1 MVQETWERRPAAA
14 MIEVTLKPTK
24 GSHRLRKGRYDAP
37 GLVYVLTAVTYG
49 RKPLLENPY
58 TAQTVLDAMRW
69 MDEKERIKL
78 EAGVVMPD
86 HFHMVAGRKEGPLSE
101 VMHSLKSYSAKR
113 INAVLGRLGLIWQR
127 GYHDHA
133 IRKDENLNEII
144 LYCLNNPVRAGL
156 VANFHDYPYWYCRY
170 SV

>member
-1 MVQETWERRPAAA
+1 
-14 MIEVTLKPTK
+14 MIEASLKPTK
-24 GSHRLRKGRYDAP
+24 GSRQIRKGRYDAP
-37 GLVYVLTAVTYG
+37 GLVYVLTAVTDG

-58 TAQTVLDAMRW
+58 AAQTVLDAMRW

-86 HFHMVAGRKEGPLSE
+86 HFHLVAGRKEQPLSE
-101 VMHSLKSYSAKR
+101 VIHSLKGYSAKR
-113 INAVLGRLGLIWQR
+113 INAILGRSGRVWQS

-133 IRKDENLNEII
+133 IRRDEDLNEII

-156 VANFHDYPYWYCRY
+156 VVDFHDYPYWYCKY